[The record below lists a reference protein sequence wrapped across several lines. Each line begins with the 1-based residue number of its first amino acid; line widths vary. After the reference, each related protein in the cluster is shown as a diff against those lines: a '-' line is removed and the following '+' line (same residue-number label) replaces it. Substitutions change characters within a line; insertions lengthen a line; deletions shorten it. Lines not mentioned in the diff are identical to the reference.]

1 MKSIGEQLAS
11 LLGVS
16 QFARG
21 AWFSLPNE
29 FLFKDGRRWS
39 LKSGRHPVILV
50 ISGGPNATVL
60 PRSSS
65 VERGRRHDA
74 HPIRHLSTCCITK
87 NGYISTRSPMRVDA
101 RELDDRHFSC
111 YEPDST
117 GLLEE
122 LGIAT

>member
-1 MKSIGEQLAS
+1 MRSIGEQLAS
-11 LLGVS
+11 LLGIG

-29 FLFKDGRRWS
+29 SLFYNGRRWS

-50 ISGGPNATVL
+50 VSGGPNATVL
-60 PRSSS
+60 PRSST
-65 VERGRRHDA
+65 VERGRNHDA
-74 HPIRHLSTCCITK
+74 HPSKHELTCCITK
-87 NGYISTRSPMRVDA
+87 NGYISIRTPMRVDA
-101 RELDDRHFSC
+101 RLLDDRHFSC

-122 LGIAT
+122 LRIVT